1 MVVDLA
7 LGPTHAAVTSSL
19 FDQNRI
25 RTDAPRS
32 PVTHDDRV
40 LGTITAGIFTGK
52 LSSPDTTQ
60 LAPLL
65 TCTPGLAAS
74 APLYT
79 LPSLLNRTPY
89 DRARPASDL
98 EKFEDVNKAAAS
110 SLNLAG
116 ISGAAFL
123 VAAYAAPKEVAYN
136 PKFLG
141 RGASEIG
148 TRFPSDRVCTLITSG
163 LILLIPFSTL
173 IVGPIAKSIIN
184 MRTKLQAEQIA
195 GTGAGVP
202 NKGQDEFNK
211 QLKKWSI
218 ATEVVALLGLVA
230 TVSGSL
236 QLVGVGL

>member
-1 MVVDLA
+1 MPSYETIYD
-7 LGPTHAAVTSSL
+7 TS
-19 FDQNRI
+19 
-25 RTDAPRS
+25 
-32 PVTHDDRV
+32 RV
-40 LGTITAGIFTGK
+40 LGTITAGIFT
-52 LSSPDTTQ
+52 
-60 LAPLL
+60 
-65 TCTPGLAAS
+65 GLAAS

-79 LPSLLNRTPY
+79 LPSLLNH
-89 DRARPASDL
+89 
-98 EKFEDVNKAAAS
+98 VNKAAAS

-148 TRFPSDRVCTLITSG
+148 QGSQATECLFSRLTTSRGLLLYAGAG

-173 IVGPIAKSIIN
+173 IVGPITKSTIN

-230 TVSGSL
+230 TVSEVFSL
-236 QLVGVGL
+236 SELDYETY